1 MPRKNLY
8 VTKDDE
14 PIFDEA
20 AEVLGEES
28 LSAAIASVLRR
39 AVEAKKAELEGM
51 EQIELEVG
59 TRSGVM
65 SDTPDLKKIRFTGK
79 ELAFHRKL
87 QGNDTRGVD
96 TTLYRTKKGK
106 FLLFVEDWS
115 RWQGEATTSEYFIYD
130 TLEDVETSG
139 NATGQLIRDA
149 KEALGD
155 DPATE
160 LDI

>member
-1 MPRKNLY
+1 MASKNLY
-8 VTKDDE
+8 VREEDVQ
-14 PIFDEA
+14 IFNEA
-20 AEVLGEES
+20 AEILGEES

-106 FLLFVEDWS
+106 FLLF
-115 RWQGEATTSEYFIYD
+115 
-130 TLEDVETSG
+130 
-139 NATGQLIRDA
+139 
-149 KEALGD
+149 
-155 DPATE
+155 
-160 LDI
+160 

>member
-65 SDTPDLKKIRFTGK
+65 GDTPDLQKIRFTGK
-79 ELAFHRKL
+79 EIAFTRQL
-87 QGNDTRGVD
+87 QGNDTRGV
-96 TTLYRTKKGK
+96 
-106 FLLFVEDWS
+106 
-115 RWQGEATTSEYFIYD
+115 
-130 TLEDVETSG
+130 
-139 NATGQLIRDA
+139 
-149 KEALGD
+149 
-155 DPATE
+155 
-160 LDI
+160 